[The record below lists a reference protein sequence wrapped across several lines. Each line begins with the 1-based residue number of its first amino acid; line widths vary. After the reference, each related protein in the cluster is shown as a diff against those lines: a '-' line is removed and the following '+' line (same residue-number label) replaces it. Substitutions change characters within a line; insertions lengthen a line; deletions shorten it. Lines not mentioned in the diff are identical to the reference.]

1 MPVEKFDVWWS
12 GDVPLNH
19 CWLWR
24 WAGNGLAFPP
34 VTPDEP
40 FARVYDYADEMM
52 HLVDM
57 LLYRLTSGRRW
68 RVQELWEHLNRPPVM
83 YFNVALDVVEEDGY
97 ADWTLEGV
105 RFQWKKP

>member
-1 MPVEKFDVWWS
+1 MPVGHFLYW
-12 GDVPLNH
+12 GDVPIEQ
-19 CWLWR
+19 CWHWQWDQQVGIL
-24 WAGNGLAFPP
+24 FPP

-40 FARVYDYADEMM
+40 FSRVYDYADEMM
-52 HLVDM
+52 YVVDM

-68 RVQELWEHLNRPPVM
+68 RVRELWELLNRPPVM
-83 YFNVALDVVEEDGY
+83 YFNVALDVAEEDGY